1 MLESKLAHY
10 MVLLQ
15 LWTLALS
22 SNDSSCVDNYLD
34 LEGRPLATTVKMML
48 IFIVYVCT
56 VRR

>member
-10 MVLLQ
+10 MVHLQ

-34 LEGRPLATTVKMML
+34 LAARVKMML
-48 IFIVYVCT
+48 IFIVYVRT